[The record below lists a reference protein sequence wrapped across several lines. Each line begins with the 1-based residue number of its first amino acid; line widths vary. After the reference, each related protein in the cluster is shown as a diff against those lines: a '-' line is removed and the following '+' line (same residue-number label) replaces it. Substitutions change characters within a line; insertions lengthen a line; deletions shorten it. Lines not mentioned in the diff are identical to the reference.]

1 MNQDEYKCPPSWM
14 LLRIVA
20 WWIQHFVFKRK
31 KQDVHIYP
39 LRFEQKRFLW
49 WRTFQETDHFLS
61 VCPVNFMK
69 KTRKPFHPL
78 YWVKTITKHRGE
90 NMFKEV
96 LNSIMTTSN
105 SSAFIN
111 LKSETNRPKA
121 RCTELE
127 RKEIKRNCKSTEQ
140 GLATNKVAHY

>member
-1 MNQDEYKCPPSWM
+1 
-14 LLRIVA
+14 
-20 WWIQHFVFKRK
+20 
-31 KQDVHIYP
+31 
-39 LRFEQKRFLW
+39 
-49 WRTFQETDHFLS
+49 
-61 VCPVNFMK
+61 
-69 KTRKPFHPL
+69 
-78 YWVKTITKHRGE
+78 
-90 NMFKEV
+90 MFKEV